1 MSDKQMIQVQVPK
14 YRNWFCT
21 WGTNKE
27 LSTKHEAFF
36 SVNEEGVKVGWHMHA
51 DGTECRKVMD

>member
-1 MSDKQMIQVQVPK
+1 MIQVPAPEF
-14 YRNWFCT
+14 RIRLCT
-21 WGTNKE
+21 WGTGKE